1 MTKLEQLIQTYCP
14 DGVNYKTMGELGCFY
29 GGITG
34 KSKDDFKDGNARFI
48 TYKNVYS
55 NPALKMDLDDFVKID
70 SYENQRT
77 LEYGDVIF
85 TGSSE
90 CVEECGL
97 SSVVTKQPTENLYLN
112 SFCFIFRFNNVNCML
127 PDFTKHLFRSH
138 DLRRQIIKT
147 ASGVTRYNVSKEK
160 MKKIIIPVPPLP
172 IQEEIVRILDK
183 FTELEAELAQ
193 KLAQEVEY
201 RKQQYAF
208 YRDRLL
214 SFESPIKMK
223 TVQQLINEQLINI
236 ITPSFK
242 IKRNDYCESGLVPII
257 SQEAEYISGYFD
269 KKDSKITKRNYVCFG
284 DHSEHIKFI
293 DFEFVQGADGLKI
306 MHTNEHSLLSRY
318 LYHALSNFYTRHDN
332 YERHFKYLT
341 DTTIPVPSV
350 DVQQRLVNVLDNF
363 DAICSDLSIGLPAE
377 IAAREKQYNYY
388 RDLLFNYAADMAG
401 FKQSRAEQSRAEQS
415 RAEQSKN

>member
-1 MTKLEQLIQTYCP
+1 MNKLEQLIKTYCP
-14 DGVNYKTMGELGCFY
+14 NGPDYIKIGDVVNYEQPSKCIVKSTDYKDEFDTPVLTAGQTFILGY
-29 GGITG
+29 TNETTGIY
-34 KSKDDFKDGNARFI
+34 KASKENPVIIFDDFTGAFKWVDFSFKVKSSAMKMLTTSTKDVLLRYIYHVMGNLNFTSDEHKRLWI
-48 TYKNVYS
+48 SVYS
-55 NPALKMDLDDFVKID
+55 EF
-70 SYENQRT
+70 Q
-77 LEYGDVIF
+77 
-85 TGSSE
+85 
-90 CVEECGL
+90 
-97 SSVVTKQPTENLYLN
+97 
-112 SFCFIFRFNNVNCML
+112 
-127 PDFTKHLFRSH
+127 
-138 DLRRQIIKT
+138 
-147 ASGVTRYNVSKEK
+147 
-160 MKKIIIPVPPLP
+160 IPVPPLP
-172 IQEEIVRILDK
+172 VQEEIVRILDK

-306 MHTNEHSLLSRY
+306 MHANEHSLLSRY

-377 IAAREKQYNYY
+377 IAARESQYFYY
-388 RDLLFNYAADMAG
+388 RDLLFNYAANGLDLSRAE
-401 FKQSRAEQSRAEQS
+401 QSRAEQSRAEQS
-415 RAEQSKN
+415 RAEQSRAEQSRAELTK